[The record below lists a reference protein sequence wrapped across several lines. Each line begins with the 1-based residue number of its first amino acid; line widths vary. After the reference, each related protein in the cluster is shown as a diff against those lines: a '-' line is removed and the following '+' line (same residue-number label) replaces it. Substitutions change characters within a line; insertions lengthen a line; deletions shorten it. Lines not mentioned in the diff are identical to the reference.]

1 MTAAVRPRLRTGR
14 HLLRRADLAGAAV
27 PLARGG
33 VVIGRVAGIGSG
45 PGSGGA
51 AAGGAVGSNTG
62 NPLALNVFG
71 DRPRALAAV
80 LDQQIAAVLALR
92 ALAVGA
98 RLRIVT
104 SRADRWLPLRRF
116 GVDDTEVVSVSSPQA
131 QDLPASDPDPDR
143 PTLVLIDQ
151 TSTAA
156 DLPRVEPRPW
166 QCTLTLLPDLSLRSL
181 PIARSTGLVLM
192 RRLNRSEAVAAGPF
206 LGLPPGGGQRLAT
219 LADEQ
224 IAVVERGLL
233 LVADLAL
240 TGTESQLVVAATG
253 SALKDATF
261 KDAAFK
267 DAAFKDS
274 AAPASDLGVQAE
286 DRPDQRQ

>member
-1 MTAAVRPRLRTGR
+1 MTGAARARLRAGR
-14 HLLRRADLAGAAV
+14 HLIRRADLAGAAV

-33 VVIGRVAGIGSG
+33 LVVGLVAATETA
-45 PGSGGA
+45 A
-51 AAGGAVGSNTG
+51 AAGGPASATAGTNAG
-62 NPLALNVFG
+62 KPLALNVFG
-71 DRPRALAAV
+71 ERPRALAAV
-80 LDQQIAAVLALR
+80 LDQQIATVLALR

-104 SRADRWLPLRRF
+104 SRADRWSPLRRF
-116 GVDDTEVVSVSSPQA
+116 GVDDADVVSVTSPQA
-131 QDLPASDPDPDR
+131 QDVPASAPGPDR
-143 PTLVLIDQ
+143 PSLVLIDQ

-192 RRLNRSEAVAAGPF
+192 RRLTRSEAVAAGPF
-206 LGLPPGGGQRLAT
+206 LGLPPGGGQLLAT

-224 IAVVERGLL
+224 IAVVERGILV
-233 LVADLAL
+233 VADLAL

-253 SALKDATF
+253 SA
-261 KDAAFK
+261 
-267 DAAFKDS
+267 
-274 AAPASDLGVQAE
+274 APAPNLGVQPE
-286 DRPDQRQ
+286 DRPDQR